1 MVKENPTWG
10 TPRIHDEILKLGFQV
25 SESTISRYL
34 LRLSPSDRKRKL
46 WATFLRN
53 HRDVITTTDF
63 FSVSALTA

>member
-10 TPRIHDEILKLGFQV
+10 APRIHGEILKLGFQV

-46 WATFLRN
+46 WATFPRN
-53 HRDVITTTDF
+53 HRDVIAATDF
-63 FSVSALTA
+63 FTVSTLTA